1 MGRCWQEIDYRGR
14 TGIVG
19 YMSLAELKREVDRL
33 SDAEKRELE
42 VYLRE
47 RADQNLAARR
57 ERVGVIMR
65 EMDAG
70 RKFSRGDLERVDQE
84 LTERGL

>member
-1 MGRCWQEIDYRGR
+1 
-14 TGIVG
+14 
-19 YMSLAELKREVDRL
+19 MSLAELKREVDRL

-42 VYLRE
+42 LYLRE
-47 RADQNLAARR
+47 RADKDLAVRR

-70 RKFSRGDLERVDQE
+70 RKFSRNDLARVDGE
-84 LTERGL
+84 LTKRGL